1 MPFVGSRDD
10 DSLHLSHKRRREE
23 GDGGMYRLYDAEKQ
37 APDIYLLNHPEED
50 LSPRKIMPLAKRARI
65 SAADEDENEEEV
77 VHYLHDHSAA
87 TVPLAHRRRPSPP
100 HRILQDQR
108 SLGNKTPSIHSQ
120 QQQQLLLLPAR
131 LAATGGAALLS
142 PCHICHRRPTKKSD
156 LDSFAECLGCGERT
170 CFVCIRECP
179 GWNAGEEEE
188 GAASVLSEQEVL
200 SRSFHMD
207 DVDDM
212 NRDGSAEPERPREIR
227 DGGKGW
233 DACGHRAVVCSRCC
247 VERGREG
254 EVVCLGCLSGMPGA

>member
-10 DSLHLSHKRRREE
+10 DSLHPSRKRRRED
-23 GDGGMYRLYDAEKQ
+23 GDGGGVYRLYDTEKQ
-37 APDIYLLNHPEED
+37 TPEFYLLNHHHHHHQPD
-50 LSPRKIMPLAKRARI
+50 LSPRKIMPLSKRARI
-65 SAADEDENEEEV
+65 SDDDDE
-77 VHYLHDHSAA
+77 VHHLHDDLAA
-87 TVPLAHRRRPSPP
+87 AAAAAAAAPLTHRRRSPP
-100 HRILQDQR
+100 QPKILQDQR
-108 SLGNKTPSIHSQ
+108 SLGNKTPSTHAQ
-120 QQQQLLLLPAR
+120 QPSARPTTACTLLA
-131 LAATGGAALLS
+131 

-179 GWNAGEEEE
+179 GWNADE

-212 NRDGSAEPERPREIR
+212 NRDDSAEPERRPREVK
-227 DGGKGW
+227 DGKGW